1 MGSSSSASSS
11 ATAANAQQQAQING
25 TIAQINSAYNSP
37 SRQSQYQSYGNEL
50 DKYLT
55 GQVNNQEATNA
66 RNLTFANARSGLT
79 GGSAAVDS
87 NTQLQKDYTQ
97 GLLQASQAA
106 QTGQAQLEQS
116 DIASKNQLTA
126 EAEQGSYLGS
136 IPQAVA
142 TAQQANLGAAQNYGN
157 ANSLGNLFAGT
168 AGIYQNEQTAA
179 ANRLA
184 QTSPF
189 GGVYNSPSAYSG
201 GGGSGGGYSPRG
213 Y

>member
-1 MGSSSSASSS
+1 MGTSSSASNAAS
-11 ATAANAQQQAQING
+11 AANAQQQSQING

-37 SRQSQYQSYGNEL
+37 SRQSQYQSYGNQL
-50 DKYLT
+50 DQYLT

-66 RNLTFANARSGLT
+66 RNLMFANARSGLA
-79 GGSAAVDS
+79 GGSEAVDS

-126 EAEQGSYLGS
+126 EAEQGAYLGS
-136 IPQAVA
+136 IPQAVSTA
-142 TAQQANLGAAQNYGN
+142 TQANLGAAQNYAN
-157 ANSLGNLFAGT
+157 TNSLGNLFAGT
-168 AGIYQNEQTAA
+168 SSIYNNMNTAA

-184 QTSPF
+184 QTSPI
-189 GGVYNSPSAYSG
+189 GGIYNQPTAFTG
-201 GGGSGGGYSPRG
+201 TGGSGG
-213 Y
+213 

>member
-1 MGSSSSASSS
+1 MGTSNSASNA
-11 ATAANAQQQAQING
+11 ATAANSQQQQQING
-25 TIAQINSAYNSP
+25 TIAQINNAYNSP
-37 SRQSQYQSYGNEL
+37 SRQAQYQTYGNQL

-79 GGSAAVDS
+79 GGSEAVDS

-142 TAQQANLGAAQNYGN
+142 SAQSANLGAAQNYGN
-157 ANSLGNLFAGT
+157 ANALGNLFAGT
-168 AGIYQNEQTAA
+168 GQIYNTEQTAA

-184 QTSPF
+184 QTSPI

-201 GGGSGGGYSPRG
+201 GSGGGYRSRG